1 MVLLIVILTMFLAWF
16 LVHIDKTKDEHRQ
29 PGAEYKSPV
38 IQLQGIIL
46 FQLHDIVITK
56 FILQV

>member
-1 MVLLIVILTMFLAWF
+1 MFLAWF

-46 FQLHDIVITK
+46 FQLHDIVTTK